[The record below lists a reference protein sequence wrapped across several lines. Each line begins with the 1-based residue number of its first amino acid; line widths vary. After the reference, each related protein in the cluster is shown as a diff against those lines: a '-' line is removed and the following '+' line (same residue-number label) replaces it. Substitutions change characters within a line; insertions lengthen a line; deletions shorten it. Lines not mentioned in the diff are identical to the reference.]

1 MLTLYHGDTA
11 VCAAK
16 VRVTLA
22 EKQLAFEGIL
32 LDLQKGDQFKP
43 EYRKLNANAVVP
55 TLLHDGA
62 VITESTVINEYLD
75 EVFPAPALRPAAA
88 VDRARMRLWTK
99 REDAIHDGINTMT
112 TAIIF
117 RVADLKKAPE
127 ALEAKFAAYPNPAK
141 GEKARDLTFK
151 GLESKYVA
159 EALVRFAM
167 LFRDMEA
174 ALARGPW
181 LLGADFSLADV
192 GFMSFF
198 YRLELMQTGGMW
210 RDHFPR
216 VTDWFER
223 CKQRPSFA
231 TAIADFIG
239 GEKIAQYRAIG
250 LPLAPLVDVE
260 FRKALQ
266 MI

>member
-117 RVADLKKAPE
+117 RVADLKKA
-127 ALEAKFAAYPNPAK
+127 
-141 GEKARDLTFK
+141 
-151 GLESKYVA
+151 
-159 EALVRFAM
+159 M